1 MLTVNFVLMTIC
13 VTMTGTPRQSVTI
26 FQVLLSQINTKP
38 PLSSQL
44 PDPSQGREEDNV
56 EVATTLQ
63 ELRNDHVPI
72 IPGGGGGGGGGHVTL
87 INVVI
92 LSSILSLTG
101 LIKVLISQCSDV

>member
-56 EVATTLQ
+56 EVVTTLQ

-72 IPGGGGGGGGGHVTL
+72 SPAGSRRRRRRGWRRGRRRRRRSRD
-87 INVVI
+87 IN
-92 LSSILSLTG
+92 
-101 LIKVLISQCSDV
+101 